1 MRTLDKYAHHPG
13 TMLYLIPE
21 CKIPETT
28 KLIINKI
35 RKLIK
40 FIRIISDLHVDTY
53 MVYLTDSYYCHRI
66 KWGAITDITAMPN
79 GAEGKTK
86 TKMNGCPVSLK
97 QSNTLDICKKLRQD
111 KGM

>member
-1 MRTLDKYAHHPG
+1 MRTLDKYDHHPG
-13 TMLYLIPE
+13 TILYLIPE

-40 FIRIISDLHVDTY
+40 FIPIISDLHIDTY
-53 MVYLTDSYYCHRI
+53 MVYRSDSYYFHRI
-66 KWGAITDITAMPN
+66 KWFAITDITAMSS

-97 QSNTLDICKKLRQD
+97 QMNLQRNIERTGHD
-111 KGM
+111 